1 MQSIIKNNNFI
12 IFQTTGG
19 NQGKV
24 GVVPIAVDMSRLISR
39 MLSRSLGKL
48 TEDDGK
54 YVEEIRLEGEKKLKI
69 QAIINRE
76 IVDETSNLDEIDVV
90 DEEEV
95 EGIFFFE
102 QFDEDD

>member
-1 MQSIIKNNNFI
+1 MPNDAFNEGLMWMQKVFRTVNCRII
-12 IFQTTGG
+12 
-19 NQGKV
+19 
-24 GVVPIAVDMSRLISR
+24 PI
-39 MLSRSLGKL
+39 LGKL

-76 IVDETSNLDEIDVV
+76 IVDETSNHDEIDVV